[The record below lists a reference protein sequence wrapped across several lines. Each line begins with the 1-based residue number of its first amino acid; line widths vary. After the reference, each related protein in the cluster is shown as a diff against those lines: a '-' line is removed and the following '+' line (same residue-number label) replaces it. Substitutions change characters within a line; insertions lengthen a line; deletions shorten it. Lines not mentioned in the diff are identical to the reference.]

1 MVAVSCVEY
10 AGEAPEQLYFF
21 RSEIYTRKKDC
32 VSTHRSETGL
42 LCIRNMHIAVLND
55 ARWRTYESSSRFP
68 LEYAYIC
75 KGFKGSLSQLDK
87 LFAIRQVILDSSLN
101 DAFREKLIRECQLLK
116 ISYTDLSV
124 QGSYSVVL

>member
-1 MVAVSCVEY
+1 M
-10 AGEAPEQLYFF
+10 
-21 RSEIYTRKKDC
+21 RSAWII
-32 VSTHRSETGL
+32 TGKPTWKVVVYL
-42 LCIRNMHIAVLND
+42 
-55 ARWRTYESSSRFP
+55 
-68 LEYAYIC
+68 AYIC

>member
-1 MVAVSCVEY
+1 
-10 AGEAPEQLYFF
+10 
-21 RSEIYTRKKDC
+21 
-32 VSTHRSETGL
+32 
-42 LCIRNMHIAVLND
+42 MHIAVLD
-55 ARWRTYESSSRFP
+55 DGRWRTCESLSRFP

-87 LFAIRQVILDSSLN
+87 LFVIRQVILDSSLS

-124 QGSYSVVL
+124 HGSYSVVL

>member
-1 MVAVSCVEY
+1 
-10 AGEAPEQLYFF
+10 
-21 RSEIYTRKKDC
+21 
-32 VSTHRSETGL
+32 
-42 LCIRNMHIAVLND
+42 MHIAVLND
-55 ARWRTYESSSRFP
+55 ARWRTYESLSRFP